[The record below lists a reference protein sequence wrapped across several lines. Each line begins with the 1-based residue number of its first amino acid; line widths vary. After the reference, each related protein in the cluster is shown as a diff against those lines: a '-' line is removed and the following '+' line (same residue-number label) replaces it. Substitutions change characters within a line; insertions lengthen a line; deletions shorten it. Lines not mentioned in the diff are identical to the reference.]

1 MNFYTIFILLSLIS
15 IVPTSFFLSEI
26 NDPKKKK
33 EKRKRKSKNSMSVIG
48 IVKGMNAIFMTVSPR
63 ELKRIYYM

>member
-1 MNFYTIFILLSLIS
+1 MIQ
-15 IVPTSFFLSEI
+15 
-26 NDPKKKK
+26 KKKK